1 MNCVSLKPLT
11 NKTYFSKFRPPADVV
26 ELVDTLDS
34 GSSVRKNME
43 VQVLSSA
50 LNPARV
56 RGFLFKSAIAH
67 RVKILRSPFPCLE
80 PLF

>member
-1 MNCVSLKPLT
+1 
-11 NKTYFSKFRPPADVV
+11 
-26 ELVDTLDS
+26 
-34 GSSVRKNME
+34 
-43 VQVLSSA
+43 